1 MPEPTQKNKRYMPG
15 IDGLRALAVLA
26 VIAYHLN
33 LGWTPG
39 GLLGVGIFFVLS
51 GYLITDIIAT
61 EYLRTGKIDFRK
73 FWIRRARR
81 LLPALLSM
89 LFVVILWILL
99 FEHSFL
105 LDLWGNL
112 LSVLLYF
119 SNWWLIFHKVSYF
132 AQFGPPSPLNHLW
145 SLAVEEQFYLLW
157 PLLLLAG
164 LRFIG
169 KRNILLRFILGAA
182 ALSAILMALLYTPG
196 QDPSRVYYGTD
207 TRAFSLLIGAA
218 LALVWPS
225 RKLSIHLPREPRIAL
240 DIAGTTGLVGILLLI
255 VLTSQ
260 FDSFLYRG
268 GMVLLSVC
276 TALLVAALAHP
287 ASKLGS
293 IMGWKPLRWIGVR
306 SYGIY
311 LWHFPVIVLTH
322 PSQTTG
328 DASWLGWMQF
338 ALIIILAS
346 LSWHFIEEP
355 VRQGAFKTWKE
366 KLALPAVSWKRTTL
380 LQKSI
385 LGCSAAAILIILFTV
400 VIPGFQ
406 KLEAGQ
412 EKKAEHAYVHPQPEK
427 TEKPKDQQKDNAKPK
442 APPKK
447 DPKPAAKPEDHRI
460 TVIGDSVMVNVAP
473 YLKKKF
479 PDATVDAKIGRQL
492 TDAPKVIDQM
502 KSKGSLGDTIVI
514 GLGTNGPFSK
524 QQLISVLNEA
534 GKDKNIVL
542 INSKVPRPWEK
553 EVNQTI
559 QEVAAHHPH
568 TKLVNWNQASNG
580 QSSYFYEDGV
590 HLKPKGALAYARLVE
605 RALN

>member
-1 MPEPTQKNKRYMPG
+1 MPEPTQKSKRYMPG

-33 LGWTPG
+33 LGFAPG

-61 EYLRTGKIDFRK
+61 EYLRTGKIDFKK

-89 LFVVILWILL
+89 LFFVIVWILM
-99 FEHSFL
+99 FERSFL
-105 LDLWGNL
+105 LDLWGNM
-112 LSVLLYF
+112 LSVLLYV

-145 SLAVEEQFYLLW
+145 SLAVEEQFYLIW
-157 PLLLLAG
+157 PLLLLTG

-169 KRNILLRFILGAA
+169 NRKVILRFILGAA
-182 ALSAILMALLYTPG
+182 VLSAVLMAVLYTPG

-218 LALVWPS
+218 LALIWPS

-240 DIAGTTGLVGILLLI
+240 DMAGTIGLVGILLLI
-255 VLTSQ
+255 MLTSQ

-268 GMVLLSVC
+268 GMVLLSIC

-287 ASKLGS
+287 ATKLGS
-293 IMGWKPLRWIGVR
+293 VMGWQPLRWIGVR

-311 LWHFPVIVLTH
+311 LWHFPVIVLTQ
-322 PSQTTG
+322 PSQT
-328 DASWLGWMQF
+328 AEHSSWLGWVQF
-338 ALIIILAS
+338 GIIILLATI
-346 LSWHFIEEP
+346 SWHFIEEP
-355 VRQGAFKTWKE
+355 VRRSALNTGQE
-366 KLALPAVSWKRTTL
+366 KRTVTGFSWKRATL
-380 LQKSI
+380 FQKSI
-385 LGCSAAAILIILFTV
+385 LGCSALAVLIMLYTV
-400 VIPGFQ
+400 VVPGIQ
-406 KLEAGQ
+406 KLEAAQ
-412 EKKAEHAYVHPQPEK
+412 EKKEAQKYVHPVPETPK
-427 TEKPKDQQKDNAKPK
+427 KKPSHNEKEHPE
-442 APPKK
+442 K
-447 DPKPAAKPEDHRI
+447 DPKPSPAPKQEDHRI

-473 YLKKKF
+473 FLKKKF
-479 PDATVDAKIGRQL
+479 PGATVDAKIGRQL

-502 KSKGSLGDTIVI
+502 KAKGSLGDTIVI

-524 QQLISVLNEA
+524 QQLISVLNDA

-559 QEVAAHHPH
+559 QEVASHHPH

-590 HLKPKGALAYARLVE
+590 HLKPEGALAYARLVE
-605 RALN
+605 RAVN